1 LTSAWARAGGSD
13 SSCCKDSKVGMEA
26 QIVSTEL
33 GDEPLELCNHGR
45 IHDLGSSEK
54 GVVIQLRSRRSQGN
68 YTNLIEAQDF
78 TLRLMNCSAT
88 KLEKNW

>member
-1 LTSAWARAGGSD
+1 LSSAWARAGGSD

-54 GVVIQLRSRRSQGN
+54 GVVIQLRSRRSPRKEITQ
-68 YTNLIEAQDF
+68 ISSR
-78 TLRLMNCSAT
+78 LRILR
-88 KLEKNW
+88 